1 MDLVKRAYVGEK
13 DRNAK
18 NAKKYVL
25 VRSALIG
32 KQKRNIYI
40 KDSKEYI
47 KHNGKYI
54 QFKNYMEM
62 SLKKKE
68 LQLKKSQPCKKD
80 CAAENKIC
88 NKKTRRCNKIKVKR
102 EKVAKKQKYE
112 EIFQTIFLN
121 FFLKNYTIWLEES
134 EVLKIRKMILTDKNM
149 ARTILKDFARNIW
162 DNDIKSYNKI
172 GKSEFVMIVKRAIR
186 KTKKPLQELT
196 LEDINTAYLEYQHL
210 RYLRNKRELKK
221 EMEDS

>member
-1 MDLVKRAYVGEK
+1 MDAYVGK
-13 DRNAK
+13 RNI

-25 VRSALIG
+25 VRSDLVG
-32 KQKRNIYI
+32 NQKRNIYI
-40 KDSKEYI
+40 KDSNEYI

-54 QFKNYMEM
+54 QLKNYKEM
-62 SLKKKE
+62 VFKKNE
-68 LQLKKSQPCKKD
+68 LQLNKSKPCKKD

-88 NKKTRRCNKIKVKR
+88 NKKTHRCNKIKVQR
-102 EKVAKKQKYE
+102 VSRNVARKQKEE

-149 ARTILKDFARNIW
+149 AHTILTDFARNIW
-162 DNDIKSYNKI
+162 DNDIKSYNEI

-196 LEDINTAYLEYQHL
+196 LEDINTAYLGYQHL
-210 RYLRNKRELKK
+210 RYLRNKRALQRE
-221 EMEDS
+221 ESEES